1 MFFNEGVGT
10 LLIIIA
16 PEKTTKKADK
26 ISSFIRKYWK
36 SIKARYIGIII
47 IPAAAGEGIP
57 TKVLDCSFM
66 FSILNLANLNAAQTV

>member
-1 MFFNEGVGT
+1 MLFNEGVGT

-26 ISSFIRKYWK
+26 ISWFMGKYWK
-36 SIKARYIGIII
+36 SIKVSYIGIII
-47 IPAAAGEGIP
+47 IPAAAGEGMP